1 MSADW
6 QPLFDGRTTDGWR
19 NYQGD
24 TISAGWQVVDGAL
37 TRVAEAGDI
46 VTEAQ
51 YGNFELVL
59 EWKVEPGGNSG
70 VFFHADESE
79 PYIFMTA
86 PEVQVLDDAGHRD
99 GGDPLTSAGACYGL
113 YPAPRGVVRPAD
125 DWNQLRLLVQN
136 GHVSQWLN
144 GQPVAT
150 YEIGSA
156 DWQARVAASKFAEW
170 PKFGTLERGHIGL
183 QDHGDRVAFRDIR
196 IRVLD
201 AG

>member
-1 MSADW
+1 
-6 QPLFDGRTTDGWR
+6 
-19 NYQGD
+19 
-24 TISAGWQVVDGAL
+24 
-37 TRVAEAGDI
+37 
-46 VTEAQ
+46 
-51 YGNFELVL
+51 
-59 EWKVEPGGNSG
+59 
-70 VFFHADESE
+70 
-79 PYIFMTA
+79 
-86 PEVQVLDDAGHRD
+86 
-99 GGDPLTSAGACYGL
+99 
-113 YPAPRGVVRPAD
+113 VVRPAD

-136 GHVSQWLN
+136 GHFSQWLN